1 MFEYKEDVVEQ
12 NMLQDAN
19 KTDINNNNEEKVNK
33 YKKRNKK
40 ANVIYF
46 PDTLD
51 KSKLKPDNNEK
62 NTKSVDDIV

>member
-1 MFEYKEDVVEQ
+1 MFEYKEDTIA
-12 NMLQDAN
+12 QDNNEAN
-19 KTDINNNNEEKVNK
+19 INNETKVDK

-51 KSKLKPDNNEK
+51 KSKFKPDNNEK
-62 NTKSVDDIV
+62 NTKSVDDII